1 MIQNTSSHTNATT
14 TSPFLLTLLTTPGSS
29 ALRIQNSELP
39 AAIQI
44 DENAQPHH
52 EVARRLGA
60 GVQVYD
66 YDPAAG
72 TFTFREPQADL
83 YDLDTVTQRGTHSI
97 GPEPGTVQWAD
108 ADGSRVVAKVR
119 ARVDAPPPADPARDV
134 QWLQVEAIQ
143 NFGTGIFSDVT
154 VIQRVLTDG
163 GQVPP
168 SFDGDTTA
176 SRYYTALYIFWA
188 AGPAPDQP
196 APNSYHQTNL
206 ISNRTDQGAQ
216 LVDSNLKNPWGLAF
230 GPTNPLWVADNNAAV
245 ATVYTVNA
253 GGTTA
258 TKDDLTV
265 ALPGGRASTGDE
277 ASPTGQVFNPGTGFV
292 VGSTAESGPA
302 KFIFS
307 AEAGQISAWNPVADP
322 VVNGKSTA
330 QVVFSSETAVYKGLA
345 IAATDEGTFLYAS
358 NFHDGTVDVFDST
371 FRQAQFLGKFLDP
384 SIPATYAPFGI
395 QAIDGLIYVTY
406 AEQNAQKHD
415 DLAGAGHGFIDIF
428 TTDGLLVKRLASRG
442 TLNSPWGL
450 ARAPAG
456 FGHFSGKLLV
466 GNFGDGRINAFDQ
479 FSGNFAGQLHNEH
492 GEPISID
499 GLWGLR
505 FGTATTGGTTTMLFS
520 AGINGE
526 NDGLVGSINTAQ

>member
-1 MIQNTSSHTNATT
+1 MTQNTSSYTNVAT
-14 TSPFLLTLLTTPGSS
+14 TSPFLPTLLTTPGSA
-29 ALRIQNSELP
+29 ALRIKNSELP
-39 AAIQI
+39 SAIQV
-44 DENAQPHH
+44 DENAHH

-66 YDPAAG
+66 CHTDTATGAG

-83 YDLDTVTQRGTHSI
+83 YDLDTVTQRGIHFV
-97 GPEPGTVQWAD
+97 GPEPGTAQWAD
-108 ADGSRVVAKVR
+108 ADGSRVVARVA
-119 ARVDAPPPADPARDV
+119 ARVDAPPPADPAKDV
-134 QWLQVEAIQ
+134 QWLQAEAIQ
-143 NFGTGIFSDVT
+143 NSGTGIFSDVT
-154 VIQRVLTDG
+154 FIQRVLTYG
-163 GQVPP
+163 GQAPP
-168 SFDGDTTA
+168 SCDSGTTT

-188 AGPAPDQP
+188 AGAAP
-196 APNSYHQTNL
+196 PNSYHQTNL
-206 ISNRTDQGAQ
+206 ISNRGDQGAQ
-216 LVDSNLKNPWGLAF
+216 VVDPNLQNPWGLAF

-258 TKDDLTV
+258 AKDDLTV
-265 ALPGGRASTGDE
+265 ALPGGRASTGDGP
-277 ASPTGQVFNPGTGFV
+277 SPTGQVFNPTTGFV
-292 VGSTAESGPA
+292 VGSTAGAGPA
-302 KFIFS
+302 RFIFS
-307 AEAGQISAWNPVADP
+307 AEAGQISAWNPAADP
-322 VVNGKSTA
+322 VANGMSTA

-358 NFHDGTVDVFDST
+358 NFHDGTVDVFDSN
-371 FRQAQFLGKFLDP
+371 FHQVHLLGEFLDP
-384 SIPATYAPFGI
+384 SIPASYAPFGI

-415 DLAGAGHGFIDIF
+415 DVAGPGHGFIDIF

-456 FGHFSGKLLV
+456 FGRFSGRLLA

-479 FSGNFAGQLHNEH
+479 FSGDFAGQLHNEH

-505 FGTATTGGTTTMLFS
+505 FGTATTGGTTTLLFS

-526 NDGLVGSINTAQ
+526 SDGLVGSINAAQ